1 MKTINIEAFKTFLK
15 ENGKE
20 QLQTEFDENVI
31 LFLEW
36 KYGKK
41 IEKVKKIKKIK
52 KIEKVKIYYKNNYK
66 VYKDKVLLKEFISC
80 HVKEICKFIKEE
92 FNMELSYI
100 DLYQMTLKYKVKNE
114 NIRNKNLK
122 LYSGLEIEKIKVK

>member
-20 QLQTEFDENVI
+20 QLETEFDENVI

-41 IEKVKKIKKIK
+41 QEQK
-52 KIEKVKIYYKNNYK
+52 EKVKIYYKNNYK

>member
-20 QLQTEFDENVI
+20 QLETEFDENVI

-41 IEKVKKIKKIK
+41 REKKE
-52 KIEKVKIYYKNNYK
+52 KIEKVKIYHKNNYK

-92 FNMELSYI
+92 FNMTLSYC

-114 NIRNKNLK
+114 KIRNKNLMI
-122 LYSGLEIEKIKVK
+122 YSGLEIEKIKVK